1 MLLVRGP
8 LVTTS
13 ASCNETDHILLSF
26 LGLMW
31 PVSCWALLRSTRR
44 KKTTQKW
51 ERTSLVVQN
60 LPANA
65 GDMGWI
71 PGPGRFHM
79 PRGN

>member
-1 MLLVRGP
+1 M
-8 LVTTS
+8 
-13 ASCNETDHILLSF
+13 DHILLSF

-60 LPANA
+60 LPADA
-65 GDMGWI
+65 RDMGFI
-71 PGPGRFHM
+71 PGPGITSHRATKPMH
-79 PRGN
+79 PSY